1 MSLPNSGKRR
11 RLVSA
16 LCLSHDT
23 ESLGAG
29 RDKVST
35 TGVFRGCAGDPPPFP
50 STELCYV
57 TDTHPGCTPTRAP
70 WGAALPRAASLAR
83 TYGPARAGGEVS

>member
-16 LCLSHDT
+16 LCLPCDT

-29 RDKVST
+29 QDKVST
-35 TGVFRGCAGDPPPFP
+35 TGVFRGRAGDPPPFP
-50 STELCYV
+50 STEL
-57 TDTHPGCTPTRAP
+57 
-70 WGAALPRAASLAR
+70 
-83 TYGPARAGGEVS
+83 